1 MKSWV
6 KNALTTLVIS
16 IVILMI
22 SSAGSSAAG
31 VGIDLQYWYS
41 DENIGHIWTVSEIP
55 TYILYNPNVP
65 LLNLS
70 LSNLHTYVNTAYSR
84 WSPALKGKTWRPGP
98 SPPPGPAP
106 MALFSCMQVEPKTRY
121 ELGVPDSFDG
131 ITIVP
136 NSSDQFITH
145 GYYGTRVIDIYKI
158 VGPIYVHPIYNSKSG
173 SYSVAKWKIIM
184 THEMGHAFG
193 YWGHY
198 SSGAVMKA
206 SGVTTTYPNTNEI
219 RHLKQLN

>member
-1 MKSWV
+1 MLIRHTADGLLHLRVKPGDLALPRPQGQLRWLSSFACRLNPKQDMNWV
-6 KNALTTLVIS
+6 FQ
-16 IVILMI
+16 IVLI
-22 SSAGSSAAG
+22 
-31 VGIDLQYWYS
+31 
-41 DENIGHIWTVSEIP
+41 
-55 TYILYNPNVP
+55 
-65 LLNLS
+65 
-70 LSNLHTYVNTAYSR
+70 
-84 WSPALKGKTWRPGP
+84 
-98 SPPPGPAP
+98 
-106 MALFSCMQVEPKTRY
+106 
-121 ELGVPDSFDG
+121 DG

-136 NSSDQFITH
+136 NCSDQFITH